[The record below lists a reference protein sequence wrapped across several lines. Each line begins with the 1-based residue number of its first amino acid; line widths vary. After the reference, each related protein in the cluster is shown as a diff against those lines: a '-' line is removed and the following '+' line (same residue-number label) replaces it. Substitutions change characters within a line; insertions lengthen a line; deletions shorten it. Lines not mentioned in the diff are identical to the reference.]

1 MSTRTKY
8 RGVIEGEAACRKLAR
23 ALVAAA
29 ERRGLLFDKKV
40 RTLQMMRDRPF
51 SQEVLRDWN
60 AEESEASEAEED
72 G

>member
-1 MSTRTKY
+1 
-8 RGVIEGEAACRKLAR
+8 
-23 ALVAAA
+23 
-29 ERRGLLFDKKV
+29 
-40 RTLQMMRDRPF
+40 MMRDRPF